1 MKIDLLK
8 KICFLNN
15 LYDFRLELEQYMR
28 KENVDIL
35 NEIMVSVLDLEDDI
49 NISELKQADL
59 ASWDSLAIVNL
70 VVAVESDLEVKIN
83 NDEFESFTSYKE
95 IVSILNNKGL

>member
-1 MKIDLLK
+1 
-8 KICFLNN
+8 
-15 LYDFRLELEQYMR
+15 MR